1 MKAYKR
7 KSKKSIADS
16 QESQQFNP
24 ILMKSTDRFKISI
37 IGVLS
42 EATK

>member
-1 MKAYKR
+1 MKAYER

-16 QESQQFNP
+16 QESQLFSL
-24 ILMKSTDRFKISI
+24 ILMKSTDRFKISTT
-37 IGVLS
+37 GVHK